1 MTNLLLLWKN
11 GIATWQQWA
20 KRYSGSRKSFF
31 DDVSLGQSSSVTCVE
46 VHGHTD
52 GTIRENRQISIDGTE
67 SEISIS
73 HKKSSARTSEYF
85 ILIECITFGRFNQML
100 FDRKLGCLRNK
111 IHSNVRLFMSW
122 LAA

>member
-1 MTNLLLLWKN
+1 MTNLLYLWKN
-11 GIATWQQWA
+11 GSAIWRQWA
-20 KRYSGSRKSFF
+20 KSYIESRKSFC

-73 HKKSSARTSEYF
+73 HKKAAQEQVST
-85 ILIECITFGRFNQML
+85 L
-100 FDRKLGCLRNK
+100 F
-111 IHSNVRLFMSW
+111 
-122 LAA
+122 